1 MLKDMV
7 VKKTGR
13 NYFIIAAFA
22 GYMIMGFWPIKYY
35 IYVFGGGLNNSKFD
49 FHK

>member
-22 GYMIMGFWPIKYY
+22 GYMIMGSGP
-35 IYVFGGGLNNSKFD
+35 
-49 FHK
+49 